1 MEGGFIDIC
10 CITQNTAL
18 FVSLLQNLFCIGSTF
33 DILRPPNFVLQKLG
47 LYTPLLKSNTFFLTC

>member
-33 DILRPPNFVLQKLG
+33 DVLRPPNLHTTETGSVYATALI
-47 LYTPLLKSNTFFLTC
+47 